1 MKAFKRLT
9 AFITVLAVSVTF
21 SRAAIPS
28 PTDDFY
34 VNDFAGVLSGNT
46 ERMIMSH
53 SVALERE
60 TKAQIV
66 VATVSSLD
74 GRDLNDYSID
84 MARSYEIGDEDEDNG
99 ILILLA
105 PNERQVKIEVGYGLE
120 GAINDAKAGRILDNA
135 GVPYFR
141 EDEWDE
147 GISQVY
153 QSVLAEVYAEYGLE
167 VPSDVDP
174 VYVDSSNDNEWV
186 ETLVGFIFF
195 IIVMFA
201 IFGRGR
207 IVFFPF
213 FCGSGGGHY
222 RGGGF
227 YGGGF
232 GGGRSGGGGF
242 SGGGGSF
249 GGGGS
254 GRSF

>member
-1 MKAFKRLT
+1 MKALKKLATVFT
-9 AFITVLAVSVTF
+9 ALMVLISF
-21 SRAAIPS
+21 SHAAIPD
-28 PTDDFY
+28 PTSDFY
-34 VNDFAGVLSGNT
+34 VNDFANVLDSDT
-46 ERMIMSH
+46 KRMIMSH
-53 SVALERE
+53 SVELERQ

-66 VATVSSLD
+66 VTTVDSLE
-74 GRDLNDYSID
+74 GKDLDSYSIE
-84 MARSYEIGDEDEDNG
+84 MARSYKIGDADEDNG

-147 GISQVY
+147 GINQVY
-153 QSVLAEVYAEYGLE
+153 QSVLAEVYGEYGLE
-167 VPSDVDP
+167 VPSDVNP
-174 VYVDSSNDNEWV
+174 IYVDSSNDSDWIQ
-186 ETLVGFIFF
+186 TIIGFVFF
-195 IIVMFA
+195 IILISA

-207 IVFFPF
+207 IVFFPL
-213 FCGSGGGHY
+213 FCGSGGGHHH
-222 RGGGF
+222 GGGF

-232 GGGRSGGGGF
+232 GGSRGGGGF